1 MPEKIVII
9 TGANTGIGQQAAIKF
24 ADAGYSVVMACRNL
38 KKSKPVRDEIIK
50 TTKNDRVLLEEL
62 DMSSFES
69 IKAFAG
75 RYKNLFPKLDILI
88 NNAAYFNHGESYR
101 LSADN
106 VEVTFATNVAGPFL
120 LTTLLAGHL
129 AKSDDARVLNA
140 SSNIIKHYFSPK
152 KTLRLINIEGIS
164 EKNYK
169 HSVYS
174 NYCDSKMALLMLTFQ
189 MAECMRSVGIKF
201 FSLQING
208 ARMSADTLKKFTPAW
223 RFIARIQNL
232 FFPPP
237 DFMASNYFK
246 ICTEQKFN
254 QHSGIHLNH
263 RLEIMKPGPDNPG
276 FKHSWGNEFYPVY
289 AENKAVQKKL
299 LEFCKNL
306 TKNYLINNQT
316 YINE

>member
-9 TGANTGIGQQAAIKF
+9 TGANTGIGQQASIKF
-24 ADAGYSVVMACRNL
+24 ADSGYSVVMACRNL
-38 KKSKPVRDEIIK
+38 EKSKPVRDEIIK
-50 TTKNDRVLLEEL
+50 TTNNDRVYLEEL
-62 DMSSFES
+62 DMSSFAS

-75 RYKNLFPKLDILI
+75 RIIILFPRLDILI

-101 LSADN
+101 LTADN
-106 VEVTFATNVAGPFL
+106 VEITFATNVAGPFL
-120 LTTLLAGHL
+120 LTTLLAGQL

-152 KTLRLINIEGIS
+152 KTLRLNNLKGIS
-164 EKNYK
+164 EKNYR

-189 MAECMRSVGIKF
+189 MAELYRPAGIKF
-201 FSLQING
+201 YSLQING

-223 RFIARIQNL
+223 RFVARIQNL

-246 ICTEQKFN
+246 ICTEQQFN
-254 QHSGIHLNH
+254 QHSGIHLNY
-263 RLEIMKPGPDNPG
+263 RLEIMKPGPYNPG
-276 FKHSWGNEFYPVY
+276 FKHSLGNEFYPVY
-289 AENKAVQKKL
+289 AENKAVQERI

-306 TKNYLINNQT
+306 TEKYINN
-316 YINE
+316 